1 MITLLMVGIVL
12 SLISFLFIG
21 LLMLLIFGVLLG
33 EEFVLLSL

>member
-1 MITLLMVGIVL
+1 MVGIVL